1 MTTELKIMI
10 AIGVC
15 TLGLFAGGIYWMSQV
30 QNPANV
36 AVATEKLITSE
47 SQSIGPTDAVVTLV
61 EFGDYQCPS
70 CGTANQAV
78 KGLLAEYPDQ
88 LRFVFR
94 HFPLTQHQHSTLAA
108 QAAEAAGAQGKYW
121 EMHNWLYENQAL
133 WSANANPLTL
143 FSGAATTL
151 GLDVTAF
158 NQAIQNKTHSGT
170 IQQGLADGMSIGV
183 DSTPTFYIN
192 GKPFQGSMAQL
203 KSAIEQNI
211 GGSAK

>member
-1 MTTELKIMI
+1 ML

-36 AVATEKLITSE
+36 EVAIEKLITPE
-47 SQSIGPTDAVVTLV
+47 SQSIGPATAPVTLV

-70 CGTANQAV
+70 CSTANPAIKALIAQ
-78 KGLLAEYPDQ
+78 YPDKI
-88 LRFVFR
+88 RFVFR
-94 HFPLTQHQHSTLAA
+94 HFPLTQHQHATLAA

-121 EMHNWLYENQAL
+121 EMHNWLYEHQAE
-133 WSANANPLTL
+133 WSANANPLAL

-158 NQAIQNKTHSGT
+158 NQAIQNKTHSGR
-170 IQQGLADGMSIGV
+170 IQQGLSDGMSIGV
-183 DSTPTFYIN
+183 DSTPSFYLN

-203 KSAIEQNI
+203 KTTIEERIRSSAQ
-211 GGSAK
+211 